1 METKKIIS
9 RIVIAMLFACAVIT
23 GCKKSDDATGPKPMD
38 DMLQQSE
45 SANDQSRVENESN
58 LCMDDANTALQGVS
72 TTRDMESFSFCNII
86 IDSSQKAVGIIV
98 LNYVGNNCANTRL
111 RSGSITIQLPYIN
124 GVVTRFKE
132 VGAMVMLTFN
142 NYKVI
147 DLSNGKSLT
156 FNGTHSITNVNGGL
170 LINITSGNPI
180 VHKIRANMEL
190 TFDDGTNRTWG
201 AARTR
206 TFTVANNIVSAS
218 VTGDTTIDN
227 YNNIAMWGTNRNGV
241 SFDIA
246 ITTPVVYDI
255 FGGSCL
261 FKPYSGVRVHYKLA
275 HVITVTYGVDA
286 NGDAVTSGCPY
297 GFRANWINGQ
307 GVAKQIVKSY

>member
-9 RIVIAMLFACAVIT
+9 RSFIAMLFTCAVIT
-23 GCKKSDDATGPKPMD
+23 GCKKSDDGSAPKPMD

-58 LCMDDANTALQGVS
+58 LCMDDANSALQGVS
-72 TTRDMESFSFCNII
+72 TTRNLESFSFCNII
-86 IDSSQKAVGIIV
+86 VDSSQKAIGIIV
-98 LNYVGNNCANTRL
+98 LNYVGNNCSNTRL

-124 GVVTRFKE
+124 GVVTRWKE
-132 VGAMVMLTFN
+132 LGASITLTFN
-142 NYKVI
+142 NYKVT
-147 DLSNGKSLT
+147 DLSSGKSLI
-156 FNGTHSITNVNGGL
+156 FNGTHTVINVNGGL

-206 TFTVANNIVSAS
+206 TFTVANNTVSAS

-246 ITTPVVYDI
+246 ITTPVVYDV

-275 HVITVTYGVDA
+275 HVITVTYGVDS
-286 NGDAVTSGCPY
+286 NGDPVTSGCPY
-297 GFRANWINGQ
+297 GWRANWVNGQ
-307 GVAKQIVKSY
+307 GVAKQVVKPY